1 MRAARRL
8 LPLPTLFLL
17 ALSSVAV
24 PPPQDAHWWDS
35 AVESLASKLAGDVAL
50 HATISLTVKNLSS
63 LDSAAVAGIRAD
75 LEMGLRRRGFVL
87 SSPDSAKAAATTAI
101 ELTLSENLLEYVWVA
116 NIYRSDGER
125 NAIVSVSR
133 AAATL
138 AAAPEPAISLQ
149 RQIIW
154 RQAGKILDFAV
165 GTNDAGGGFALV
177 VLEPERLAFYKS
189 AGEQLELDRAVAI
202 AHAKPWPRD
211 LHGRIDLEAH
221 SASLPGLHCIGNFD
235 HPETIQCTETP
246 SEEEAPQLLADATIQ
261 ISGRDVDAVR
271 INETCGPDSIL
282 LAGGI
287 GDWTQPDA
295 IRAYTPVDQQ
305 PQALSA
311 PLEYA
316 GPVLVLWPSSDR
328 RSARVVSRN
337 LLTGMYEASIVSIS
351 CNR

>member
-35 AVESLASKLAGDVAL
+35 AVESLASKIAGDVAL

-75 LEMGLRRRGFVL
+75 LEMGLQHHGFAFPSL
-87 SSPDSAKAAATTAI
+87 DSGKAAASTSI
-101 ELTLSENLLEYVWVA
+101 DVTLSENLREYVWA
-116 NIYRSDGER
+116 ARIYRGDGER
-125 NAIVSVSR
+125 IAIVSVPR
-133 AAATL
+133 AAATP

-165 GTNDAGGGFALV
+165 STNDAGGAFALI

-211 LHGRIDLEAH
+211 LHGRIDLDAH
-221 SASLPGLHCIGNFD
+221 SASLPGLHCVGNFSD
-235 HPETIQCTETP
+235 PGTIQCTETP
-246 SEEEAPQLLADATIQ
+246 SEEAVPQLSADATIQ
-261 ISGRDVDAVR
+261 IAGREVDAVR
-271 INETCGPDSIL
+271 MNATCGPDSVL

-295 IRAYTPVDQQ
+295 IRAHALADQQ
-305 PQALSA
+305 PQALSG